1 MMYGYKDINSH
12 IIDHGIPKKVQNARC
27 TISFMPPKFQHH
39 RIDKRSAQVRLIEAA
54 YLERKSMCTRFE
66 VSRLTESARNG
77 CICMT
82 AIGKLE
88 PCQLSYALQK
98 AHRALHFIMPAH
110 V

>member
-1 MMYGYKDINSH
+1 MYGYKDINSH
-12 IIDHGIPKKVQNARC
+12 IIDHGIPKKGAKCQVYNFVYASQV
-27 TISFMPPKFQHH
+27 PHH

-66 VSRLTESARNG
+66 VSRLTESARKG

-88 PCQLSYALQK
+88 PCQLSYAL
-98 AHRALHFIMPAH
+98 HTEHYTL
-110 V
+110 